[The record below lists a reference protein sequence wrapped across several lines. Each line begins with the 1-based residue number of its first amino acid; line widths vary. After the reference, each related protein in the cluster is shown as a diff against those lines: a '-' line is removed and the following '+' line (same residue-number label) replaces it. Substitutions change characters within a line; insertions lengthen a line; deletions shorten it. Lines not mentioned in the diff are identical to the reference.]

1 MQAILP
7 QLLKHMEIE
16 TAKTNNSV
24 SALKHEIGA
33 FTTLCVEI
41 KALINSCEILSR
53 YLHFIFYF

>member
-7 QLLKHMEIE
+7 QFLKHMEME
-16 TAKTNNSV
+16 TTKMNNTI

-33 FTTLCVEI
+33 FTTLCVEM

-53 YLHFIFYF
+53 